1 MRVAVPQDSPAAA
14 LADLRDAAWVM
25 EPLGTAARE
34 WAVQQCRAAGFEPDV
49 RYQTDDLSAHRLL
62 IQRGIAC
69 GILPSLFLGGTPS
82 GIRLLDLPGQ
92 PERRVFTT
100 ARKTSVNTPALLA
113 CRRALREAFQS
124 LGW

>member
-1 MRVAVPQDSPAAA
+1 MRVAVPADSPAAA

-62 IQRGIAC
+62 IRRGIAC
-69 GILPSLFLGGTPS
+69 GILPSLFLGSDPA
-82 GIRLLDLPGQ
+82 GIRLLDLPGR

-100 ARKTSVNTPALLA
+100 ARKTSVNTPALIA
-113 CRRALREAFQS
+113 CRRALREAFAA
-124 LGW
+124 LDW